1 MCDDPINFNVLHP
14 EPLLVVISG
23 PSGVGKDSVLQ
34 GLKRRNLP
42 LHFVVTATTR
52 LPRPEEVHGV
62 DYYFVSLQEFEEM
75 IAAGELIEYAVV
87 YDQYKG
93 IPKAQIREAFA
104 SRKDVVLRVDVQDQE
119 DHQSLFPQALMIF
132 LVPSNEEEWLHR
144 LQNRNTETPENLV
157 LRLET
162 ARRELDSLPRFDYV
176 VINAE
181 HRLEE
186 AVDTIIAIIRAEHH
200 RLCHRK
206 VRL

>member
-1 MCDDPINFNVLHP
+1 M
-14 EPLLVVISG
+14 
-23 PSGVGKDSVLQ
+23 
-34 GLKRRNLP
+34 
-42 LHFVVTATTR
+42 
-52 LPRPEEVHGV
+52 

-93 IPKAQIREAFA
+93 IPKAQVRAFA
-104 SRKDVVLRVDVQDQE
+104 SRKDVVLRVDVQGAAKL
-119 DHQSLFPQALMIF
+119 QSLFPQALMIF

-162 ARRELDSLPRFDYV
+162 ARRELDSLRFDYV

-181 HRLEE
+181 NRLEE
-186 AVDTIIAIIRAEHH
+186 AVDTASLPSSRRNTTVSVTARFACEQQLPSQKKDLPTAHPPPQVPVH
-200 RLCHRK
+200 WSFLPQAWSPMC
-206 VRL
+206 